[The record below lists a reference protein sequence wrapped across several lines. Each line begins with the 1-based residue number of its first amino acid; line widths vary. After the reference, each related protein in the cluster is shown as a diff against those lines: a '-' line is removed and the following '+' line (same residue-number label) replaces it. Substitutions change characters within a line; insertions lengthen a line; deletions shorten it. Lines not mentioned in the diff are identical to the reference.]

1 MVYSHKNPIIMLV
14 WDSVFSIFERSGKGV
29 LMASKILLTGF
40 EPFGANRCNPSSEA
54 VKKLPEL
61 NGKEI
66 KKLIL
71 PVTWS
76 GAFAALLFAWR
87 EFEPDAVLMP
97 GLAGG
102 SDRIRIERVGINLC
116 GAVKDNLGKYPDGT
130 ELGALERKI
139 ADDGPAAYFTT
150 YNSSAILH
158 ALQNAGI
165 PAGFSFSAGTYLCNY
180 VLYSS
185 LDKIA
190 RESKDIKAGFLHVPY
205 AEKERENAPFLPL
218 DTIVSALELALSNM
232 F

>member
-1 MVYSHKNPIIMLV
+1 MS
-14 WDSVFSIFERSGKGV
+14 
-29 LMASKILLTGF
+29 AKILVTGF
-40 EPFGANRCNPSSEA
+40 EPFGADRYNPSSEA
-54 VKKLPEL
+54 VKRLPDF

-76 GAFAALLFAWR
+76 GAFDVMLSAWE
-87 EFEPDAVLMP
+87 EFRPDAVLMT

-102 SDRIRIERVGINLC
+102 SDRIRIERIGINLC

-130 ELGALERKI
+130 EFRDLEQKI
-139 ADDGPAAYFTT
+139 SGDGPDAHFAT
-150 YNSSAILH
+150 YNSYGILH

-180 VLYSS
+180 ILYSS
-185 LDKIA
+185 LDKIS
-190 RESKDIKAGFLHVPY
+190 RENTAVKAGFIHVPY
-205 AEKERENAPFLPL
+205 AEGQRTDAPFLPL
-218 DTIVSALELALSNM
+218 DTVVSALELALSNM

>member
-87 EFEPDAVLMP
+87 EFEPDAVLMR
-97 GLAGG
+97 GLPAVPTASESNG
-102 SDRIRIERVGINLC
+102 SESTF
-116 GAVKDNLGKYPDGT
+116 A
-130 ELGALERKI
+130 AL
-139 ADDGPAAYFTT
+139 
-150 YNSSAILH
+150 
-158 ALQNAGI
+158 
-165 PAGFSFSAGTYLCNY
+165 
-180 VLYSS
+180 
-185 LDKIA
+185 
-190 RESKDIKAGFLHVPY
+190 
-205 AEKERENAPFLPL
+205 
-218 DTIVSALELALSNM
+218 
-232 F
+232 